1 MNTNRLLLAVVA
13 GFILIF
19 ATDFLIHA
27 VWLGSDYKAT
37 ASLWRDETE
46 MGRRFPLMLFAQLLC
61 SIAFMYIWARTGW
74 RRRTIPNGCV
84 YGLWMGLFQQVTTI
98 VLYVVI
104 PMPIELAAKWFFAG
118 LLQSILLGALAATI
132 YKPLTTLSDRRN

>member
-1 MNTNRLLLAVVA
+1 MNTKRLLLAVVA

-61 SIAFMYIWARTGW
+61 SIAFMNIWARTGW
-74 RRRTIPNGCV
+74 RRRTILNGCV